1 MNGIKMITTLLLII
15 SIAFLSGCGIIDK
28 LSSDT
33 EKTKSENSTEYIVK
47 NQNKLCTETA
57 EKVFDSLKDHDTEA
71 LMSMFCQKVKNKSNF
86 EQELAKMYDFFDGEI
101 VSYQWISDPET
112 GELTSNGEVERL
124 NGNPYLKTVKTS
136 TGHEYDICV
145 QIVLIYKD
153 TEWEGVTQLGIHDK
167 QTDGYLRVGIAFD
180 Y

>member
-1 MNGIKMITTLLLII
+1 
-15 SIAFLSGCGIIDK
+15 
-28 LSSDT
+28 
-33 EKTKSENSTEYIVK
+33 
-47 NQNKLCTETA
+47 
-57 EKVFDSLKDHDTEA
+57 
-71 LMSMFCQKVKNKSNF
+71 
-86 EQELAKMYDFFDGEI
+86 MYDFFDGEI